1 MVNEAK
7 GRIFKRKDGKF
18 LIYVPVSLAGDSMFP
33 FQMNDTIPVKI
44 SFELGSDKLKI
55 EKWIETNQ

>member
-33 FQMNDTIPVKI
+33 FQMSDTIPVRI

-55 EKWIETNQ
+55 EKWIEKNQ